1 VHSNSVEDA
10 FVLQSRTF
18 LKTAVA
24 SADVLAS
31 ELLPQYVFEWERRKD
46 GKESKVESRASE
58 SGVCG

>member
-1 VHSNSVEDA
+1 VLSNSVGDA

-31 ELLPQYVFEWERRKD
+31 ELLPQYVFEWERWKD
-46 GKESKVESRASE
+46 GKESEVESRVRE